1 MVKPL
6 VPSGILG
13 PFVFGLA
20 DASHCMAQFD
30 CGDGAIRPRPL
41 WLAQRPRAFPRPHAH
56 PFLDAIEFSSA
67 YRDRDAVS
75 NVVSD

>member
-13 PFVFGLA
+13 PFVFGLG
-20 DASHCMAQFD
+20 DSHCMVQLD
-30 CGDGAIRPRPL
+30 CGDGAIRPRPVCI
-41 WLAQRPRAFPRPHAH
+41 APRTRDFPRPHAH
-56 PFLDAIEFSSA
+56 PFLDAIELSSA
-67 YRDRDAVS
+67 YRDRDAIN